1 MEEEERVGRGLSPNV
16 YKSELLP
23 PTGTELILDI
33 ERRPEPEG
41 RSILDVI
48 EERVKRSQIKLL
60 KLQKKI
66 KEATEISRSL
76 QEDILSK
83 AREKADETKEKADDI
98 INQAKEK
105 AEVILTE
112 AKTQIA
118 EIEQNAKEQAYQ
130 EGFNAG
136 KEQGIKAGEESLK
149 KMFSEIQSVL
159 VEAKHKRQEIL
170 QANQEMIVE
179 LAFMIAKKIIKA
191 ESVTNK
197 EAILKN
203 LNAALKKLKDKEKIK
218 VKLNPVYLT
227 ELGNMKERLLAQASG
242 LEGIIFEEDQ
252 NIEPGG
258 CLIETNFGLI
268 DATIS
273 SQLEVI
279 QEALGV

>member
-1 MEEEERVGRGLSPNV
+1 MGRGLSPNV

-23 PTGTELILDI
+23 PTGTEVILDI
-33 ERRPEPEG
+33 ERKPEPEG

-60 KLQKKI
+60 ELQKEI
-66 KEATEISRSL
+66 KEATQTSRSL
-76 QEDILSK
+76 QEDVLSEAKKK
-83 AREKADETKEKADDI
+83 AAEI
-98 INQAKEK
+98 INQANEK
-105 AEVILTE
+105 AEVILTQ

-118 EIEQNAKEQAYQ
+118 EIEQNAKEQAHQ
-130 EGFNAG
+130 EGFDAG
-136 KEQGIKAGEESLK
+136 KEKGIKAGEESLK
-149 KMFSEIQSVL
+149 KMFSEIQNVL
-159 VEAKHKRQEIL
+159 IEAKNKRAEIIH
-170 QANQEMIVE
+170 ANQEMIVE

-191 ESVTNK
+191 ESITNK
-197 EAILKN
+197 ETLLKN

-218 VKLNPVYLT
+218 VKLNPVYLA

-242 LEGIIFEEDQ
+242 LEGITFEEDQ

-279 QEALGV
+279 QEALR